1 MQDLTFNLITIDI
14 DYGKSLN
21 MTLPTYNQAAYVGK
35 RIKMSPIDEY
45 CSIDREE
52 IIDKIIEIM
61 KLGG

>member
-1 MQDLTFNLITIDI
+1 MA
-14 DYGKSLN
+14 
-21 MTLPTYNQAAYVGK
+21 LPTYNQASYVGK

-45 CSIDREE
+45 RSIDREE

>member
-1 MQDLTFNLITIDI
+1 MA
-14 DYGKSLN
+14 
-21 MTLPTYNQAAYVGK
+21 LPTYNQAAYVGK